1 MLKKPQM
8 GRPRTD
14 TEAVNLR
21 LPREMIEAIDA
32 LRKLEDDLP
41 TRPEM
46 IRRALAQ
53 FIESA
58 RQ

>member
-1 MLKKPQM
+1 MTEKKM

-14 TEAVNLR
+14 TEAITLR
-21 LPREMIEAIDA
+21 LSREMIQAVDDR
-32 LRKLEDDLP
+32 RKLEDDLP

-53 FIESA
+53 WLEGTEG
-58 RQ
+58 

>member
-1 MLKKPQM
+1 MEEKKK
-8 GRPRTD
+8 GRPRVD

-21 LPREMIEAIDA
+21 LSREMLQAIDE
-32 LRKLEDDLP
+32 RRRLESDLP

-53 FIESA
+53 WLAASEE
-58 RQ
+58 

>member
-1 MLKKPQM
+1 MEEKKK
-8 GRPRTD
+8 GRPRVD

-21 LPREMIEAIDA
+21 LSREMLQAIDE
-32 LRKLEDDLP
+32 RRRLEDDLP

-53 FIESA
+53 WLAASEE
-58 RQ
+58 